1 MKQEFKFTSPVVN
14 ALRFI
19 HGRLRLCGTVSRRG
33 VNQHLASCFLR
44 LFQCFSTS
52 SLRIPSSRFF
62 LRRVKIRIF
71 TLIELLMRKSCKK
84 DVSFRR
90 CQFTPC
96 LIFPFFL
103 RLFKRSDVE
112 LFQCFST
119 SSLRIPS
126 SVFLLRRVKIR
137 IFTLIE
143 LLIVIAIIAI
153 LAGMLLPALGKAR
166 SSARK
171 TQCTGNLKMYASAD
185 LLYAGS
191 FDDYMTPINYGGSD
205 RSYWFNNEAW
215 LTMLGQPPVWSGD
228 RHDMPAGLLCP
239 AKPVPLSNSK
249 WTGNW
254 YAKNHYYPGSDYWGS
269 LYANFSTS
277 KLTKLRNASCKI
289 NTMDSGNSEG
299 VVRCDR
305 SEFKLCFPW
314 TEEGQWRAAS
324 YRHDARINLSFWDG
338 HAETFSPAKLFGDG
352 WGWNTFN
359 LYWVMDK

>member
-52 SLRIPSSRFF
+52 SLRIPSSIFL

-71 TLIELLMRKSCKK
+71 TLLKLLMRKSCKK

-119 SSLRIPS
+119 SSFP
-126 SVFLLRRVKIR
+126 VFCSRFFLRRVKIR

-166 SSARK
+166 EQARS
-171 TQCTGNLKMYASAD
+171 TICINNLKQLHLYTWQYVEDYAEYLPDGTASSTSWH
-185 LLYAGS
+185 LKIIQYA
-191 FDDYMTPINYGGSD
+191 T
-205 RSYWFNNEAW
+205 
-215 LTMLGQPPVWSGD
+215 Q
-228 RHDMPAGLLCP
+228 
-239 AKPVPLSNSK
+239 K
-249 WTGNW
+249 
-254 YAKNHYYPGSDYWGS
+254 
-269 LYANFSTS
+269 TS
-277 KLTKLRNASCKI
+277 KLNMEPMRCPSDKNWIFSGTSYGINVRLAGKKITSVRKSDTILFFDIDSPNYVAADYYYPDRMKYRHGNKI
-289 NTMDSGNSEG
+289 NVLFFG
-299 VVRCDR
+299 
-305 SEFKLCFPW
+305 
-314 TEEGQWRAAS
+314 
-324 YRHDARINLSFWDG
+324 G
-338 HAETFSPAKLFGDG
+338 HAKSFKPFITVPAWIKYIRNIPYPGTLWIPD
-352 WGWNTFN
+352 
-359 LYWVMDK
+359 LSEEKS